1 VSRFLGVLRRTAAR
15 LDLPQ
20 PVKSHVLL
28 EMAADLEDLF
38 HAYRQRGLS
47 EEEAER
53 EVRERF
59 DASDDALRELARLH
73 RSTFR
78 RWMDRFS
85 TQAQSR
91 WERIVLGLSLV
102 FVAVVTGR
110 PLVSTAFFR
119 EASGFVWVAIVI
131 GIVAAGI
138 FLAKA
143 YRLYVKKDH
152 RVRDLRKW
160 LPSLLMLTCAGM
172 CNGIFGFFLMFQ
184 LTMRRISEDYETA
197 AFRFA
202 DWIVGSTATM
212 ILSLMVSILAAL
224 FWFVL
229 MHKVRRVELAEAAPM
244 LEAPR

>member
-1 VSRFLGVLRRTAAR
+1 
-15 LDLPQ
+15 
-20 PVKSHVLL
+20 
-28 EMAADLEDLF
+28 MAADLEDLF

-53 EVRERF
+53 EVTERF

-85 TQAQSR
+85 AQAQTR
-91 WERIVLGLSLV
+91 WERIVLGLILV

-110 PLVSTAFFR
+110 PLISTAFFR
-119 EASGFVWVAIVI
+119 EAGEFVWVAIVI
-131 GIVAAGI
+131 GIVAFGI

-160 LPSLLMLTCAGM
+160 LPTLLMLSCAGL
-172 CNGIFGFFLMFQ
+172 CNGVFGFFLMFQ
-184 LTMRRISEDYETA
+184 LSMMRISEDYETA
-197 AFRFA
+197 AFRFT

-212 ILSLMVSILAAL
+212 ILSLLVSILAAL

-229 MHKVRRVELAEAAPM
+229 MNKVRRVELAEAAPM